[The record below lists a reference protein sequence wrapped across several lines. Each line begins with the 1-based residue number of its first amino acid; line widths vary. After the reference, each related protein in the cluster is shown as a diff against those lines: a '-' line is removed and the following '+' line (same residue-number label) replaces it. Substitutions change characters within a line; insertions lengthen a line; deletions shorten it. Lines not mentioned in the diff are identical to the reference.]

1 MQKNYEYDHLFK
13 IVLVGDHGVG
23 KSNLLSRF
31 ALKEF
36 NLDSRST
43 IGVDFATKIIQVD
56 GKNIKA
62 QIWDTAGQERY
73 SAITSTVYRGAVGAL
88 LGDFMC
94 PSAGISFKAL
104 LLGLS

>member
-1 MQKNYEYDHLFK
+1 MRYP
-13 IVLVGDHGVG
+13 
-23 KSNLLSRF
+23 
-31 ALKEF
+31 A
-36 NLDSRST
+36 
-43 IGVDFATKIIQVD
+43 QVD

>member
-73 SAITSTVYRGAVGAL
+73 RAITSTGC
-88 LGDFMC
+88 F
-94 PSAGISFKAL
+94 
-104 LLGLS
+104 LSDLHILSSINPK

>member
-31 ALKEF
+31 AHKEF

-43 IGVDFATKIIQVD
+43 IGVDFATRIIQ
-56 GKNIKA
+56 GISWQNAFINPLLEFTMRIFLIIQSHENA
-62 QIWDTAGQERY
+62 LMSPPFALN
-73 SAITSTVYRGAVGAL
+73 AL
-88 LGDFMC
+88 LFYKKNL
-94 PSAGISFKAL
+94 IL
-104 LLGLS
+104 LRV